1 MIVEPRGN
9 VTRININSEPI
20 PRKADAAAP
29 LMRPRETSMKAIP
42 RAPKMLMSLTAM
54 LTAVLFTGCT
64 APPPTAASPAN
75 TSGRAAEGGGAPLS
89 VEKLCGDRPIKIAH
103 VDGFGANSWKKIT
116 AAELKD
122 ELSVCKNVTVDYA
135 QTDADLQK
143 YITAINSYTAQG
155 YDAIITYD
163 DFGTQAL
170 SALANAHKA
179 GVVVVPYIGDPGGE
193 VGVDYDGY
201 VEYAFDIEG
210 GMMAKWLAERI
221 PDGGNVIFTGGLPSG
236 SPPSVEVFN
245 GLTDMNADLGTPFR
259 LATDRPIA
267 SGWEPAY
274 MQRAMSGVLTKHDK
288 IDGWASDYG
297 VGDLGGLR
305 AFLNAGRPIPPLAT
319 SAGSNELGCFWLQHK
334 DKNPNFQ
341 LLTLD
346 GTTTVVRIAGRKAL
360 AALNGMPDNEPEA
373 FELPVFVDTA
383 NGKLPTCRD
392 DLPPDADLSSGLSEE
407 AFKAV
412 FK

>member
-1 MIVEPRGN
+1 
-9 VTRININSEPI
+9 
-20 PRKADAAAP
+20 
-29 LMRPRETSMKAIP
+29 MKAIP
-42 RAPKMLMSLTAM
+42 QKRRMFSAFAAL
-54 LTAVLFTGCT
+54 LTAVVFTGCT
-64 APPPTAASPAN
+64 APPPAANSPVGAANGTAKA
-75 TSGRAAEGGGAPLS
+75 GGAPLP
-89 VEKLCGDRPIKIAH
+89 VEEMCGDRQIKIAH
-103 VDGFGANSWKKIT
+103 VDGFGANSWKRIT

-135 QTDADLQK
+135 HTDADLQK

-155 YDAIITYD
+155 YDAIVTYD

-193 VGVDYDGY
+193 VGVHYDGY
-201 VEYAFDIEG
+201 VEYAFDTEG
-210 GMMAKWLAERI
+210 GMMAKWLAERV
-221 PDGGNVIFTGGLPSG
+221 PEGGNVIFTGGLPSG

-245 GLTDMNADLGTPFR
+245 GLKDMNAELGEPFE
-259 LATDRPIA
+259 LATDGPIA

-274 MQRAMSGVLTKHDK
+274 MQRAMSGVLTQYKT

-305 AFLNAGRPIPPLAT
+305 AFINAGRPIPPLAT

-334 DKNPNFQ
+334 DKNPKFQ

-360 AALNGMPDNEPEA
+360 AALNGLPDNEPEA

-383 NGKLPTCRD
+383 NGKLPTCRK

-407 AFKAV
+407 EFKAV
-412 FK
+412 FE